1 MTAAYQTACHTFTQT
16 YNLAILLGKLRLT
29 LLFGVV
35 QLRVVLRYCVCVT
48 DVTAKNI
55 NSYVYTRAYARARH
69 IERGNS
75 VKAEGRRIIGGAAKT
90 SFATPPSN
98 KEQRERITLV
108 LVNGN
113 GGESKE
119 HLTPQLVESSTLT
132 RNEGLSRIV

>member
-1 MTAAYQTACHTFTQT
+1 MCQTACHTFTQT
-16 YNLAILLGKLRLT
+16 YNLAILLGKLHLTRL
-29 LLFGVV
+29 FDVV

-55 NSYVYTRAYARARH
+55 NSYVYARVRAREAYKTR
-69 IERGNS
+69 ERRTN
-75 VKAEGRRIIGGAAKT
+75 EGAAKT

-132 RNEGLSRIV
+132 RNEGLTRIV